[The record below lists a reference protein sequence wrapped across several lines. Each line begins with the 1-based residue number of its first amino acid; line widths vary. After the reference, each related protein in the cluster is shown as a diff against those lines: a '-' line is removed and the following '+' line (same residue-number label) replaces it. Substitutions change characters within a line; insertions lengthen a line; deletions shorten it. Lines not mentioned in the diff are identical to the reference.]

1 MAKTLRCLDDHKDFF
16 LSHDLCGIPP
26 GFQVTMGVVFEGRE
40 IIEKDPAVPFRM
52 NETILS
58 LLAGSRNFLVAS
70 STLVPE
76 HQLTVANAVKEGGHL
91 QAITSE
97 RIMQE
102 LRRRNQ
108 ILKDD
113 SLRGRIELHCYNHVN
128 MHLIV
133 TDSHLFMALP
143 RLDGT
148 SDLENIIISK
158 GSGISELGQDA
169 LLPLPEPL

>member
-1 MAKTLRCLDDHKDFF
+1 MLKGVATCLR
-16 LSHDLCGIPP
+16 
-26 GFQVTMGVVFEGRE
+26 
-40 IIEKDPAVPFRM
+40 PFRPNGMGYAPGSCPARM
-52 NETILS
+52 NAWDCQAFSNTGDH
-58 LLAGSRNFLVAS
+58 LLAGARHFLVAS

-76 HQLTVANAVKEGGHL
+76 HQLTVANAVREGGHL
-91 QAITSE
+91 HAITSE

-113 SLRGRIELHCYNHVN
+113 SLRGRIELHCHSHVN

-133 TDSHLFMALP
+133 TYTHLFLALP
-143 RLDGT
+143 RLEGT

-169 LLPLPEPL
+169 LLPLLEPL

>member
-1 MAKTLRCLDDHKDFF
+1 MPGIAK
-16 LSHDLCGIPP
+16 P
-26 GFQVTMGVVFEGRE
+26 FQIQE
-40 IIEKDPAVPFRM
+40 IISWQAPGISFA
-52 NETILS
+52 
-58 LLAGSRNFLVAS
+58 AS
-70 STLVPE
+70 STQVPE
-76 HQLTVANAVKEGGHL
+76 HQLTVANAVRDGRHL

-113 SLRGRIELHCYNHVN
+113 SLRGRMQLHCHSHVN

-133 TDSHLFMALP
+133 TYTHLFLALP

-169 LLPLPEPL
+169 LLPLLEPL